1 MWQYL
6 IMWVVTTVLSSLL
19 APKPKTTTPQP
30 GDVDAPLAT
39 ADSPIPVLF
48 GTRTIKQPNCV
59 WFGDVRTTPIKVK
72 GGGKK

>member
-6 IMWVVTTVLSSLL
+6 IVWVITTVLSSLL

-30 GDVDAPLAT
+30 GDVDAPIAAT
-39 ADSPIPVLF
+39 DSPIPVLF
-48 GTRTIKQPNCV
+48 GTRMITQPNCV
-59 WFGDVRTTPIKVK
+59 WFGDVRTTPIKTK